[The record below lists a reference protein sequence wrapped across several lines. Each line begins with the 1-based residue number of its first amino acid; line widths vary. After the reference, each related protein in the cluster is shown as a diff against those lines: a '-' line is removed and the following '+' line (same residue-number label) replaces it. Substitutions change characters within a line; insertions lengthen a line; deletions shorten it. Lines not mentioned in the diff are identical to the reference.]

1 MSGRV
6 WNPTNEVSQGPL
18 TGTSVR
24 CIAFQGDE
32 NAPLR
37 SLGHNSLGTE
47 IFYSAPGGKNQSD
60 HRSEKE
66 LFSFVLNWISSGS

>member
-6 WNPTNEVSQGPL
+6 WSHTNEVSQGPL

-37 SLGHNSLGTE
+37 SLGYNSLGAE
-47 IFYSAPGGKNQSD
+47 IFNSAPGGKQ
-60 HRSEKE
+60 
-66 LFSFVLNWISSGS
+66 